1 MARIVFRGA
10 NLLDGTSPARPG
22 TSVVVE
28 GERIAQVAPDAA
40 VRARPDDRVVALD
53 GRTLLPGL
61 ANCHFHGTFDNATL
75 DLFPLGMDQ
84 PAGVLMLRLA
94 RNARLALEAGFT
106 TLVGAGGGDDLDAQL
121 VLAIDQKIAP
131 GPRLLPCSRNLG
143 TTSGYIDLAPWW
155 YRMDNIGACRMADG
169 PDGMRHAVREELK
182 RGARMIKVFAT
193 GGHGNLRRSTRE
205 FSRAELAAVVETAHE
220 RGALVR
226 AHAAWKPQ
234 ILECIE
240 LGVDVIDHG
249 DEIDAECIDAMAKA
263 GTFFD
268 PSVLYLEKLLAYAPL
283 QGVAEFA
290 PVREASEREF
300 ENLARQLPAAVAA
313 GVKIVLG
320 DDFGTVLLPHGTYA
334 EELEAY
340 VKRLGIA
347 PLEVLR
353 WATRN
358 GAELSGHGHDLG
370 LVEAGRLADLVVVDG
385 DPSVDM
391 STLCDP
397 RRILAVLKG
406 GDFAKDALPAR

>member
-10 NLLDGTSPARPG
+10 NLLDGASAARPG
-22 TSVVVE
+22 MSVVVE
-28 GERIAQVAPDAA
+28 GLRIAQVAPDAA
-40 VRARPDDRVVALD
+40 VAARPDDRVVALE

-61 ANCHFHGTFDNATL
+61 ASCHFHASFDNATL

-84 PAGVLMLRLA
+84 PAGVLMLRSA
-94 RNARLALEAGFT
+94 KNARLALEAGFT
-106 TLVGAGGGDDLDAQL
+106 TLVGAGGGDDIDAQL
-121 VLAIDQKIAP
+121 VMAIDQGIVP

-143 TTSGYIDLAPWW
+143 TTSGYIDLEPWW
-155 YRMDNIGACRMADG
+155 YRMGNVGACRMADG
-169 PDGMRHAVREELK
+169 PDGMRQAVREELK
-182 RGARMIKVFAT
+182 RGARVIKLFVT
-193 GGHGNLRRSTRE
+193 GGHGNLRQSTRE
-205 FSRAELAAVVETAHE
+205 FSREELAAVVEAAHE

-234 ILECIE
+234 ILECVE

-249 DEIDAECIDAMAKA
+249 DEIDAQCIDAMAEA

-268 PSVLYLEKLLAYAPL
+268 PSVLYLEKLLAYEPL
-283 QGVAEFA
+283 RQVPGFA
-290 PVREASEREF
+290 PVREATEREL
-300 ENLARQLPAAVAA
+300 ENLARQVPEAAKA

-340 VKRLGIA
+340 VKKLGIP

-358 GAELSGHGHDLG
+358 GAELSGRGHDLG
-370 LVEAGRLADLVVVDG
+370 LVEAGRIADLVVVDG

-391 STLCDP
+391 SVLCDP

-406 GDFAKDALPAR
+406 GAFAKDALSA